1 MRKLALTIALPV
13 IALALGTT
21 TMTTTMQIQPA
32 YSQPS
37 HCFSLGGDQFSR
49 CVTPGKDPSITACDA
64 IGCLDPIPIDPQLVG
79 RNIGSCHQGSAQGFG
94 ECTVT
99 KTLPSPLPPPE

>member
-1 MRKLALTIALPV
+1 MQKLAITITLAV

-21 TMTTTMQIQPA
+21 TTTTTMQIQPA

-37 HCFSLGGDQFSR
+37 HCFTVPGDFFS
-49 CVTPGKDPSITACDA
+49 CVTPGKDASTFSCGLRGCEPDSIKPNIAGQM
-64 IGCLDPIPIDPQLVG
+64 IG
-79 RNIGSCHQGSAQGFG
+79 NCHTSSVRGFG

-99 KTLPSPLPPPE
+99 KTLPSPPPGPE

>member
-1 MRKLALTIALPV
+1 MQKLTIIIALAV

-21 TMTTTMQIQPA
+21 TTTTAMQIQPA

-37 HCFSLGGDQFSR
+37 HCFTVPGDFFS
-49 CVTPGKDPSITACDA
+49 CVTPGKDASTF
-64 IGCLDPIPIDPQLVG
+64 GCGLRGCSGDPIDPNQAG
-79 RNIGSCHQGSAQGFG
+79 QIIGNCHTSSVRGFG

-99 KTLPSPLPPPE
+99 KTPPPTPPGPE

>member
-1 MRKLALTIALPV
+1 MQKLAITIILTV
-13 IALALGTT
+13 IVLALGTT
-21 TMTTTMQIQPA
+21 TTTMQIQPA

-37 HCFSLGGDQFSR
+37 HCLGSDQFSR

-64 IGCLDPIPIDPQLVG
+64 IGCLDPIPIDPQLAG